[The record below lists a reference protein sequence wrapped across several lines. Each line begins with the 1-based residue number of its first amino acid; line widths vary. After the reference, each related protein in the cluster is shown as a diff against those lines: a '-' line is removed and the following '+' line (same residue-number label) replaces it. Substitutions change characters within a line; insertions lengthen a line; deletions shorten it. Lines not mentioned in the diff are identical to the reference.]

1 MGMAILITGKL
12 KMGLDPQD
20 NLGISPLEVIVYLI
34 PLTQIQP
41 TPS

>member
-1 MGMAILITGKL
+1 MGMANLIAGKL
-12 KMGLDPQD
+12 EMGLDPQD